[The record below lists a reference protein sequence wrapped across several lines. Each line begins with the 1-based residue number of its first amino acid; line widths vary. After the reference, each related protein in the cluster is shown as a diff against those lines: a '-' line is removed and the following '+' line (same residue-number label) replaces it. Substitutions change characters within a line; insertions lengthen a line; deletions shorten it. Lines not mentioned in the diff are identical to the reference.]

1 MTVFAQNFLTPGS
14 DTIASFNPQ
23 QDVIDFTSVNA
34 GRGPEEFQRGADSQ
48 FGDRARA
55 FNDGKIVDAQGDG
68 VSLTEADGGTLI
80 SAGEGNSLFVANV
93 TPDQLGASN
102 ITVDGQA
109 IDVSPDSDFRSI
121 LDVIAPTGG
130 VTAVG
135 GDGDDTLTGSVGSDT
150 LDGGAGDDQLNS
162 GRGADTLD
170 GGEGNDTIQGGM
182 GDDVIY
188 GGEGNDEL
196 GGGQQ
201 DDFLDGGAGD
211 DVLRGG
217 AGTDTLQGGAGNDV
231 LDGGSRSDVLT
242 GGDGEDTFV
251 QDFSLGGADTITDF
265 NPDQDTID
273 IRGLAEGNLADLAVE
288 AVDGGTLISAGE
300 DSSLFVAN
308 ITPDQLGA
316 DNLTFNG
323 IAQFEGRGD
332 EDTLEGGEGDD
343 TLEGREGADTLDVTA
358 PRTDGTEGDDTLSD
372 VVSDS
377 STVSGALEDEA
388 STGGTSDDALAN
400 DDDQTTADNDAEDLV
415 LKGGKGNDILEGGS
429 GDDFLKGGQRED
441 ILRGGEGDDRLQ
453 GDMGND
459 VLEGG
464 AGNDTLD
471 GGKGFDILEGGAGDD
486 ILTGGISSDIFIQ
499 DFSQPG
505 ADTITDF
512 NPDQD
517 VLDFK
522 SGSDFGSITV
532 SGVDGGTLISAG
544 EGNTLFVANVA
555 PDQLGNGNVTIDGQ
569 TIVSGSDNSDLESIF
584 SDLADGSAVLEDAL
598 GGSDGDDTLEGS
610 SANDYLDG
618 GAGDDTLT
626 GGKGRDTLEGGAGDD
641 TLGGGRGS
649 DTLEGG
655 VGNDILDGGAG
666 ADVLD
671 GGAGDDILTGG
682 KNADTFVQDFSVAGN
697 DTITDFNPD
706 EDIVDFRNIGE
717 SSSISVNSVDG
728 NTVIDAG
735 NGNTLTIEGVT
746 PDQFTIENVRFN
758 GEAPAGDTGGSGIGG
773 IFDAAILSADNT
785 LEGGQGNDAL
795 SDTGVGVEASA
806 TASGNVSASGEPATV
821 GIPDGA
827 AGAVADTVDAGAS
840 VGTGDDTLE
849 AVDVTLRGGGGSDT
863 LEGGAGDETPEANE
877 SAEGNVEAEAE
888 LSVGAEASDDA
899 PVVGR
904 FNREFDN
911 LFEGSEGDDT
921 LSGGADNDV
930 LRGDRGDDV
939 ITGGAGNDELG
950 GGRGDDILEGGDGDD
965 FADGAKGDDTL
976 LGGAGDDELRGAQG
990 RDNLQ
995 GGEGDDLLRGGMD
1008 SDILDGGAGDD
1019 TLVGGRGFDTFV
1031 QDFSELGNDTIKDFK
1046 PGVDVINFE
1055 GLDGEI
1061 SVSVVDGGTLISAG
1075 EGKSLFVAN
1084 VTPDQLGA
1092 SNITVDGQALTN
1104 GSPLGSILSTFEDN
1118 NSTIE
1123 GEPADEALAGG
1134 TNEDAL
1140 AGSDEQTTADVIAED
1155 LVLKGGKGDDT
1166 LEGGAGDDNLRGGKG
1181 DDILEG
1187 GAGDDVLRGNKGDD
1201 TLEGGA
1207 GDDILKGG
1215 SGDDILDG
1223 GAGDDTLIGG
1233 RGDDTFIQDFSEAG
1247 SDTINDFNAAFDTI
1261 DFRGLDGVDSISVSE
1276 VDGGT
1281 LISAGEDNSVFVRN
1295 TSPEELSGSIKIN
1308 GEPVEGNGEFN
1319 LQSVLTNAASADA
1332 AAAVSSALDAA
1343 IEQGGAVADD
1353 VDEIDSDATLTID
1366 DIIED
1371 AEGQADEDQ
1380 SADVG

>member
-1 MTVFAQNFLTPGS
+1 MAVFTQNFLTPGS
-14 DTIASFNPQ
+14 GTIANFNPQ

-34 GRGPEEFQRGADSQ
+34 GRSPEEFQRGA
-48 FGDRARA
+48 GDRARA

-93 TPDQLGASN
+93 TPDQLGVSN

-109 IDVSPDSDFRSI
+109 IDVSPDSDLQSI

-150 LDGGAGDDQLNS
+150 LDGGAGDDQLKS

-217 AGTDTLQGGAGNDV
+217 AGTATLQGGAGNDV
-231 LDGGSRSDVLT
+231 LDGGGRSDVLT

-251 QDFSLGGADTITDF
+251 QDFSLGGSAADTITDF
-265 NPDQDTID
+265 NPEQDTID
-273 IRGLAEGNLADLAVE
+273 IRGLADLADLAVE
-288 AVDGGTLISAGE
+288 AVEGGTLISAGG

-316 DNLTFNG
+316 DNVTFNG
-323 IAQFEGRGD
+323 IAQFEGRRD
-332 EDTLEGGEGDD
+332 ED
-343 TLEGREGADTLDVTA
+343 TLEGREGDSTF
-358 PRTDGTEGDDTLSD
+358 EGNN
-372 VVSDS
+372 
-377 STVSGALEDEA
+377 STIEGEPEDEA
-388 STGGTSDDALAN
+388 LAGGTNEDALVN

-415 LKGGKGNDILEGGS
+415 LKGGRGNDTLEGGS

-464 AGNDTLD
+464 VGNDTLD

-512 NPDQD
+512 NPNQD

-522 SGSDFGSITV
+522 SGNDFGSITI

-555 PDQLGNGNVTIDGQ
+555 PDQLGSSNVTVDGL
-569 TIVSGSDNSDLESIF
+569 TIVSGSDNSNLESIF

-598 GGSDGDDTLEGS
+598 GGSDGDDTLEGGG
-610 SANDYLDG
+610 ANDNLDG
-618 GAGDDTLT
+618 GAGDDSLS

-641 TLGGGRGS
+641 TLGGDRGA

-655 VGNDILDGGAG
+655 VGNDILDGGEG
-666 ADVLD
+666 DDILD

-682 KNADTFVQDFSVAGN
+682 INADTFVQDFSVAGN

-717 SSSISVNSVDG
+717 PSSISVNSVDG

-746 PDQFTIENVRFN
+746 PDQFTSENVRFN
-758 GEAPAGDTGGSGIGG
+758 GEAPAGDTGGSRIGG

-785 LEGGQGNDAL
+785 LEGG
-795 SDTGVGVEASA
+795 E
-806 TASGNVSASGEPATV
+806 
-821 GIPDGA
+821 
-827 AGAVADTVDAGAS
+827 
-840 VGTGDDTLE
+840 GDDTLE
-849 AVDVTLRGGGGSDT
+849 GSESDDTLEGRGDDDGLEGLIHRGGDDTFDVRTDVRGNFESANTLRTGGDGDDTLEGGMANNT
-863 LEGGAGDETPEANE
+863 LEGGAGDDTLR
-877 SAEGNVEAEAE
+877 GFMGDDY
-888 LSVGAEASDDA
+888 LVG
-899 PVVGR
+899 G
-904 FNREFDN
+904 
-911 LFEGSEGDDT
+911 EGDD
-921 LSGGADNDV
+921 V
-930 LRGDRGDDV
+930 LAGMGSSD
-939 ITGGAGNDELG
+939 ILTGGAGSDTFVQDFRDTGHDIITDFNPSEDTIELRGVQNSFEVSVTETDGGTLIDSGTGNTLFVANVTPDQLGADNVTINGDAIAIGPDDTLESILGDVAADLQGDNLNIKGFTGSQEFSGGDGNDTLS
-950 GGRGDDILEGGDGDD
+950 GGRGDDILSGGS
-965 FADGAKGDDTL
+965 GDDTL
-976 LGGAGDDELRGAQG
+976 DGGDQRDTLDGGAGDDLLKGGRGN
-990 RDNLQ
+990 DT
-995 GGEGDDLLRGGMD
+995 
-1008 SDILDGGAGDD
+1008 LDGGAGDD
-1019 TLVGGRGFDTFV
+1019 TLVGGKGADTLEGGAGDDRLAGGQGDDTLTGGLGSDTFV
-1031 QDFSELGNDTIKDFK
+1031 QDFSNVNADTITDFN
-1046 PGVDVINFE
+1046 PNQDVIDLKGFGGIGNVSK
-1055 GLDGEI
+1055 I
-1061 SVSVVDGGTLISAG
+1061 SVTEVDGGTLIGAG
-1075 EGKSLFVAN
+1075 EGSTLLVEG

-1092 SNITVDGQALTN
+1092 DNVTIDGQALN
-1104 GSPLGSILSTFEDN
+1104 IGSGASDLGSIFSD
-1118 NSTIE
+1118 
-1123 GEPADEALAGG
+1123 LA
-1134 TNEDAL
+1134 
-1140 AGSDEQTTADVIAED
+1140 SDSDVEVVD
-1155 LVLKGGKGDDT
+1155 QNLRGRGGDDT
-1166 LEGGAGDDNLRGGKG
+1166 LEGGAGDDKLRGG
-1181 DDILEG
+1181 
-1187 GAGDDVLRGNKGDD
+1187 RGDD

-1207 GDDILKGG
+1207 GDDKL
-1215 SGDDILDG
+1215 
-1223 GAGDDTLIGG
+1223 
-1233 RGDDTFIQDFSEAG
+1233 RG
-1247 SDTINDFNAAFDTI
+1247 
-1261 DFRGLDGVDSISVSE
+1261 V
-1276 VDGGT
+1276 
-1281 LISAGEDNSVFVRN
+1281 
-1295 TSPEELSGSIKIN
+1295 
-1308 GEPVEGNGEFN
+1308 
-1319 LQSVLTNAASADA
+1319 
-1332 AAAVSSALDAA
+1332 
-1343 IEQGGAVADD
+1343 
-1353 VDEIDSDATLTID
+1353 
-1366 DIIED
+1366 
-1371 AEGQADEDQ
+1371 
-1380 SADVG
+1380 